1 MGAALAS
8 LAFLQRLTAGIGES
22 ALASKI
28 TAVMEIERVDRR
40 RPFRVWWLR
49 SVGCLAPSQN
59 RGNEESLSR
68 GSVTT
73 DWALK
78 ALEEEMGDEEDV
90 AWDEAEFAAKTEIGE
105 EGRWAQRVLVWVQAL
120 TAWLDAL
127 PADEETAGKV
137 RGMVRVAD
145 HVGFGGKR

>member
-8 LAFLQRLTAGIGES
+8 LAFLQRLTAGMGES

-59 RGNEESLSR
+59 RGNEE
-68 GSVTT
+68 
-73 DWALK
+73 
-78 ALEEEMGDEEDV
+78 
-90 AWDEAEFAAKTEIGE
+90 
-105 EGRWAQRVLVWVQAL
+105 
-120 TAWLDAL
+120 
-127 PADEETAGKV
+127 
-137 RGMVRVAD
+137 
-145 HVGFGGKR
+145 